1 MDRVTYI
8 MKKRLQEFNGVIY
21 LNHQRSIKMNKLLI
35 IFICLT
41 SILLVGCKNTVNQLN
56 KLQREP
62 AYTDTLTMFIDKNER
77 VISVSLSSSARSI
90 ERGFL
95 VTLFN
100 NEYYYT
106 KYISTWDLPMTM
118 NGNQLLIKY
127 KSNIK

>member
-1 MDRVTYI
+1 
-8 MKKRLQEFNGVIY
+8 
-21 LNHQRSIKMNKLLI
+21 MNKLLI

-56 KLQREP
+56 KLKREP

-106 KYISTWDLPMTM
+106 KYISTWDLPITM
-118 NGNQLLIKY
+118 DGSQLLIKY
-127 KSNIK
+127 KRNFK

>member
-1 MDRVTYI
+1 
-8 MKKRLQEFNGVIY
+8 MKR
-21 LNHQRSIKMNKLLI
+21 LLI
-35 IFICLT
+35 IVVFAA
-41 SILLVGCKNTVNQLN
+41 SILIVGCKNSSHSNFILNQ
-56 KLQREP
+56 P
-62 AYTDTLTMFIDKNER
+62 VYTDTLTMFIDKNEI

-106 KYISTWDLPMTM
+106 KYISTWDLPMTT

-127 KSNIK
+127 KRNFK

>member
-1 MDRVTYI
+1 
-8 MKKRLQEFNGVIY
+8 
-21 LNHQRSIKMNKLLI
+21 MNKLLI

-56 KLQREP
+56 KLKREP

-77 VISVSLSSSARSI
+77 VISVSLSSSVRSI

-106 KYISTWDLPMTM
+106 KYISTWDLPSNI
-118 NGNQLLIKY
+118 NGNELLIKY
-127 KSNIK
+127 KKNI

>member
-1 MDRVTYI
+1 
-8 MKKRLQEFNGVIY
+8 
-21 LNHQRSIKMNKLLI
+21 MNKLLI

-56 KLQREP
+56 KLKREP
-62 AYTDTLTMFIDKNER
+62 TYTDTLTMFIDKNER

-106 KYISTWDLPMTM
+106 KYISTWNLPMTM

-127 KSNIK
+127 KRTIK

>member
-1 MDRVTYI
+1 
-8 MKKRLQEFNGVIY
+8 
-21 LNHQRSIKMNKLLI
+21 MNKLLI

-56 KLQREP
+56 KLKREP

>member
-1 MDRVTYI
+1 
-8 MKKRLQEFNGVIY
+8 MKR
-21 LNHQRSIKMNKLLI
+21 LLI
-35 IFICLT
+35 IVVFAA
-41 SILLVGCKNTVNQLN
+41 SILIVGCKNSSHPNFILNQ
-56 KLQREP
+56 P
-62 AYTDTLTMFIDKNER
+62 VYTDTLTMFIDKNER

-118 NGNQLLIKY
+118 NGNQLLIKH

>member
-1 MDRVTYI
+1 
-8 MKKRLQEFNGVIY
+8 
-21 LNHQRSIKMNKLLI
+21 MNKLLI

-56 KLQREP
+56 KLKREP

-118 NGNQLLIKY
+118 NGNQLLINH